1 MTLSDTMLDCL
12 IVGGGIAG
20 LSAGLA
26 LGRARRKTLIC
37 SDGLPRNAPA
47 RHSHNFLT
55 RDGAFPLE
63 LQAIARQ
70 QLEPYTSV
78 SILDF
83 EAKCVER
90 SPDGSFVAL
99 LGNDTRVMSRTV
111 ILATGV
117 QDNLDAILG
126 VRPLWGHSVFSCPFC
141 HGWEHRD
148 RAWAVLITGASD
160 FLMVKSALS
169 WTKNLLVCG
178 NGTFVPDSQQ
188 MARLEALGISFVASP
203 VVELQGRALE
213 LQALKFADGTS
224 LSREAL
230 LYRPPH
236 HQRSSIPVSLGCS
249 TDASGYVETSVPFG
263 QTSISGVFA
272 AGDMTGP
279 RHSVSTSCAAG
290 TAAAWG
296 VQHIL
301 AEQDFEGKK
310 ASSKI

>member
-1 MTLSDTMLDCL
+1 MAYNYTIQRASFEESEDPKDLVVTEDVFNLRMTLSDTMLDCL

-111 ILATGV
+111 ILATG
-117 QDNLDAILG
+117 I
-126 VRPLWGHSVFSCPFC
+126 
-141 HGWEHRD
+141 
-148 RAWAVLITGASD
+148 
-160 FLMVKSALS
+160 
-169 WTKNLLVCG
+169 
-178 NGTFVPDSQQ
+178 
-188 MARLEALGISFVASP
+188 IS
-203 VVELQGRALE
+203 
-213 LQALKFADGTS
+213 
-224 LSREAL
+224 
-230 LYRPPH
+230 
-236 HQRSSIPVSLGCS
+236 IC
-249 TDASGYVETSVPFG
+249 
-263 QTSISGVFA
+263 
-272 AGDMTGP
+272 
-279 RHSVSTSCAAG
+279 
-290 TAAAWG
+290 
-296 VQHIL
+296 
-301 AEQDFEGKK
+301 
-310 ASSKI
+310 